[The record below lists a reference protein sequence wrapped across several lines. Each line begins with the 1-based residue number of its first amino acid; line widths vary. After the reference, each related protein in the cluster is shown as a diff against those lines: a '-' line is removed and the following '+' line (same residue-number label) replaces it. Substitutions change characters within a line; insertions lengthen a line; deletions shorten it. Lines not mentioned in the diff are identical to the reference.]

1 MQKHIFQEL
10 TSFYMIWILN
20 RNIGSAEAVVQSCF
34 VKKRDL
40 QKLEKIYMK
49 TSVLESLLSQR
60 PVISLKKDSDT
71 SVFL

>member
-40 QKLEKIYMK
+40 
-49 TSVLESLLSQR
+49 
-60 PVISLKKDSDT
+60 
-71 SVFL
+71 